1 MSHDKLIIKG
11 ARQHNLKN
19 ISLEIPR
26 NTLTVITGLSGSG
39 KSSLAFD
46 TIYAEGQRRYVES
59 LSAYA
64 RQFLGL
70 MDKPDVD
77 HIEGLSPAIS
87 IDQKSGTR
95 NPRSTVATVTEIY
108 DYLRLL
114 YARIGHPHCPKCGKP
129 ISQQTV
135 DQIADQVLSFPGG
148 TRFSVLAPLV
158 RGRKGEHEKVFDDI
172 QKAGF
177 VRARVDGVTAEVSE
191 FAGKRLAK
199 HKKHTIE
206 AVVDRLIIRDG
217 IRPRLIDSL
226 EVALSVSGNL
236 VVMEI
241 ADGENKQ
248 DVIFSQSLACPDCG
262 ISIDEL
268 EPRLFSFNS
277 PFGACPSCNG
287 LGVNMEIDPE
297 MIIPDKRKSIS
308 DGGIAP
314 WNGTTDGYYPQLLE
328 AVAGHFGFS
337 TDTPIQDLA
346 QEHVEIILYGAPKHK
361 IRFQYESQYG
371 RRSDRMVTYSG
382 VVPNLERRY
391 KQTSSNYIRQWIE
404 GFMASVPCPV
414 CQGQRLKPEALA
426 VTIGGLSIAQL
437 TRMSCEE
444 ALEFID
450 ELKLTQRENLIAGQ
464 VIKELRARLV
474 FLIDVGLGYLTLNRQ
489 AGSLS
494 GGEAQ
499 RIRLA
504 TQIGSGLVGV
514 LYVLDEPSIGLH
526 SRDNGRLLNT
536 LKRLRDTGNTV
547 IVVEHDEETI
557 KSADYV
563 VDIGPG
569 AGENGGRVVVAGSVA
584 DVLDCPGSLTG
595 KYLSGKKKIPVP
607 KKRRASG
614 RFITVL
620 GAREHNLKNID
631 VKIPLGVFTCVT
643 GVSGSGKSTLVDDI
657 LHKKL
662 ASVLHGARARAG
674 DHDGIDGLEHLEKVI
689 NIDQSPIGRTPRS
702 NPATYTGVFT
712 DIRQLYSLTPE
723 AKVRGYKPGR
733 FSFNVKGGRCE
744 ACKGDG
750 IIRIEMQFLPDVYV
764 PCEVCHGKR
773 YNSQTLEVK
782 YRGKTIADVL
792 DMTVEE
798 ALEFFK
804 NVPAV
809 QRKLKT
815 LFDVGLGY
823 IKLGQPATTLS
834 GGEAQRVKLSTE
846 LSRRGNE
853 KTLYILD
860 EPTTGLHFEDVRKL
874 LNILQRL
881 VDAGSTVVVIE
892 HNLDVVKSADYIIDL
907 GPEGGEKGGFIVTEG
922 TPEEVERCPHS
933 YTGQSLTQVL
943 NTRGSSKRIPDKAG
957 LLHLDEAGTGGVSA
971 KNEAEVLPPVQP
983 AAGNNGV
990 TEASG
995 NER

>member
-1 MSHDKLIIKG
+1 MQNGKLVIEG

-19 ISLEIPR
+19 INLEIPR

-70 MDKPDVD
+70 MNKPDVD
-77 HIEGLSPAIS
+77 RIEGLSPAIS
-87 IDQKSGTR
+87 IDQKAGSR

-114 YARIGHPHCPKCGKP
+114 YARIGHPHCPQCGKP
-129 ISQQTV
+129 VSQQTV
-135 DQIADQVLSFPGG
+135 DQIADQVLSLPEG

-158 RGRKGEHEKVFDDI
+158 VGRKGEYSKVFDDI

-177 VRARVDGVTAEVSE
+177 IRARVDGVTAEVSE
-191 FAGKRLAK
+191 FVGKRLSR
-199 HKKHTIE
+199 HQKHTIE

-217 IRPRLIDSL
+217 IRPRLIDSI
-226 EVALSVSGNL
+226 ETAISFSGNL
-236 VVMEI
+236 VVIEVF
-241 ADGENKQ
+241 GEDKR
-248 DVIFSQSLACPDCG
+248 DLIFSQTLSCPDCG
-262 ISIDEL
+262 ISIPEL

-277 PFGACPSCNG
+277 PFGACPDCNG
-287 LGVNMEIDPE
+287 LGVNMELDPD

-308 DGGIAP
+308 DGAVAP
-314 WNGTTDGYYPQLLE
+314 RNGTPDSYYYQLLE
-328 AVAGHFGFS
+328 AVADYFGFP
-337 TDTPIQDLA
+337 TDTPIQDLSP
-346 QEHVEIILYGAPKHK
+346 EHVHIILYGAPDHK
-361 IRFQYESQYG
+361 IPFHYENRYG
-371 RRSDRMVTYSG
+371 RMYDRAVTYSG
-382 VVPNLERRY
+382 VIANLERRY

-404 GFMASVPCPV
+404 GFMATVPCNV
-414 CQGQRLKPEALA
+414 CNGQRLKPEALA
-426 VTIGGLSIAQL
+426 VTVGGLNIAQL
-437 TRMSCEE
+437 TGMSCER
-444 ALEFID
+444 ALEFIRG
-450 ELKLTQRENLIAGQ
+450 LKLTQRETLIARQ
-464 VIKELRARLV
+464 IIKELGARLE
-474 FLIDVGLGYLTLNRQ
+474 FLLNVGLGYLTLDRQ

-526 SRDNGRLLNT
+526 ARDNGKLLGT
-536 LKRLRDTGNTV
+536 LERLRDLGNTV

-557 KSADYV
+557 RSADYV

-569 AGENGGRVVVAGSVA
+569 AGKDGGHVVVAGSVA
-584 DVLDCPGSLTG
+584 DVMNCQDSLTG
-595 KYLSGKKKIPVP
+595 AYLSGKKEIPVP
-607 KKRRASG
+607 KERRTSD
-614 RFITVL
+614 RFIKIV

-631 VKIPLGVFTCVT
+631 VRIPLGVFTCVT
-643 GVSGSGKSTLVDDI
+643 GVSGSGKSTLVDII
-657 LHKKL
+657 LHRKL
-662 ASVLHGARARAG
+662 ASALHGARERAG
-674 DHDGIDGLEHLEKVI
+674 DHDGIEGVEQLEKVI

-712 DIRQLYSLTPE
+712 DIRQLYAMTPE
-723 AKVRGYKPGR
+723 AKMRGYKPGR

-750 IIRIEMQFLPDVYV
+750 ILRIEMQFLPDVYV

-804 NVPAV
+804 NVPV
-809 QRKLKT
+809 IQRKLKT

-834 GGEAQRVKLSTE
+834 GGEAQRVKLASE

-892 HNLDVVKSADYIIDL
+892 HNLDVIKTADHIIDL
-907 GPEGGEKGGFIVTEG
+907 GPEGGEKGGFVVAEG
-922 TPEEVERCPHS
+922 TPEEVAACPSS
-933 YTGQSLTQVL
+933 YTGQYLKHVL
-943 NTRGSSKRIPDKAG
+943 S
-957 LLHLDEAGTGGVSA
+957 
-971 KNEAEVLPPVQP
+971 VLSPLQP
-983 AAGNNGV
+983 AAASGM
-990 TEASG
+990 TEAG
-995 NER
+995 GDET

>member
-1 MSHDKLIIKG
+1 MFRNKLIVKG

-19 ISLEIPR
+19 VDVEIPR
-26 NTLTVITGLSGSG
+26 DTLTVITGLSGSG

-77 HIEGLSPAIS
+77 HIDGLSPAIS
-87 IDQKSGTR
+87 IDQKSGAR

-114 YARIGHPHCPKCGKP
+114 YARIGRPHCPQCGKP

-135 DQIADQVLSFPGG
+135 DQIADQILSFSEG
-148 TRFSVLAPLV
+148 TRFSILAPIV
-158 RGRKGEHEKVFDDI
+158 RGRKGEHGKVFEDI
-172 QKAGF
+172 QKGGF
-177 VRARVDGVTAEVSE
+177 VRARVNGTTAEVTE
-191 FAGKRLAK
+191 FVGKRLPK
-199 HKKHTIE
+199 HQKHTIE
-206 AVVDRLIIRDG
+206 AVVDRLILRDG
-217 IRPRLIDSL
+217 IRARLIDSL

-241 ADGENKQ
+241 IDGESAQ
-248 DVIFSQSLACPDCG
+248 DIVFSQSLACPDCG
-262 ISIDEL
+262 VSIDEL

-277 PFGACPSCNG
+277 PFGACAACNG
-287 LGVNMEIDPE
+287 LGENMEIDPD
-297 MIIPDKRKSIS
+297 MVIPDKTKSIS
-308 DGGIAP
+308 AGAIVP
-314 WNGTTDGYYPQLLE
+314 WSSTPNGYYPQLLQ
-328 AVAGHFGFS
+328 AVADHFKFS
-337 TDTPIQDLA
+337 TETPVKDLNH
-346 QEHVEIILYGAPKHK
+346 EHLDIILHGAPKQK
-361 IRFQYESQYG
+361 IQFRYENKYG
-371 RRSDRMVTYSG
+371 RRSDRKVTFSG
-382 VVPNLERRY
+382 VIPNLERRY
-391 KQTSSNYIRQWIE
+391 KQTSSNYIRRWVE
-404 GFMASVPCPV
+404 GFMTSVPCPS
-414 CQGQRLKPEALA
+414 CKGQRLKPEALA
-426 VTIGGLSIAQL
+426 VTLGGLNIAEFTHL
-437 TRMSCEE
+437 SCER
-444 ALEFID
+444 ALEFVD
-450 ELKLTQRENLIAGQ
+450 GLELNERENLIGRQ
-464 VIKELRARLV
+464 VIKELRARLA
-474 FLIDVGLGYLTLNRQ
+474 FLADVGLGYLTLDRQ
-489 AGSLS
+489 AGTLS
-494 GGEAQ
+494 GGESQ

-526 SRDNGRLLNT
+526 ARDNGKLLGT

-547 IVVEHDEETI
+547 IVVEHDEKTI
-557 KSADYV
+557 RSADYV
-563 VDIGPG
+563 VDVGPG
-569 AGENGGRVVVAGSVA
+569 AGKNGGHIVTAGSVEK
-584 DVLDCPGSLTG
+584 VINCPESLTG
-595 KYLSGKKKIPVP
+595 KYLSGKRTIPIP
-607 KKRRASG
+607 EKRRSSD
-614 RFITVL
+614 RYITIV

-631 VKIPLGVFTCVT
+631 VKIPIGVFTCVA
-643 GVSGSGKSTLVDDI
+643 GVSGSGKSTLVDNI

-662 ASVLHGARARAG
+662 ASVFHNARARAG
-674 DHDGIDGLEHLEKVI
+674 EHDAIEGLEHLEKVI

-712 DIRQLYSLTPE
+712 DIRNLYSLTPE
-723 AKVRGYKPGR
+723 SKMRGYKPGR
-733 FSFNVKGGRCE
+733 FSFNVRGGRCE

-764 PCEVCHGKR
+764 PCEVCRGKR

-804 NVPAV
+804 NVPAAH
-809 QRKLKT
+809 RKLKT

-834 GGEAQRVKLSTE
+834 GGEAQRVKLSNE

-874 LNILQRL
+874 LGVLQKL

-892 HNLDVVKSADYIIDL
+892 HNLDVIKSADYIIDL
-907 GPEGGEKGGFIVTEG
+907 GPEGGEKGGFIVAQG
-922 TPEEVERCPHS
+922 TPEQLSQNSFS
-933 YTGQSLTQVL
+933 YTGQALQTVLDTSNRSIEESKVLTQEQL
-943 NTRGSSKRIPDKAG
+943 
-957 LLHLDEAGTGGVSA
+957 
-971 KNEAEVLPPVQP
+971 
-983 AAGNNGV
+983 AAGNSGSNGA
-990 TEASG
+990 TG
-995 NER
+995 NGK